1 MRFVQYVG
9 GGRLELNYMW
19 LPTWMGMD
27 SALKQEVEKALA
39 EKFQGRGV
47 DELDALNEELLD
59 WFEQRFS
66 AVPGLRDYLDGLKF
80 VTDG

>member
-9 GGRLELNYMW
+9 NGRLELNYMW

-27 SALKQEVEKALA
+27 AALKKEIEQALA
-39 EKFQGRGV
+39 EKFQGRTV
-47 DELDALNEELLD
+47 DELDALNDELLD
-59 WFEQRFS
+59 WLQERFS
-66 AVPGLRDYLDGLKF
+66 ALSGLRDYLDGLKF